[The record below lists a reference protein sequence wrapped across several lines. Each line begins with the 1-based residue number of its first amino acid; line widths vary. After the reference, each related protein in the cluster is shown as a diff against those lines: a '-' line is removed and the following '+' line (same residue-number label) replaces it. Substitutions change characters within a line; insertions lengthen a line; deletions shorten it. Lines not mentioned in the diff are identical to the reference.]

1 MAAWMINYLFK
12 SFVILL
18 IISTG
23 SVLVYAQ
30 ELIPQI
36 DTFNPETRK
45 SYEDT
50 QKLINETR
58 TKLDLVRTQNN
69 ARTREIEALTNK
81 IGAVIRKIS
90 GQGED
95 NTALQ
100 SEISVLDELLA
111 IERKITGDLRIKNIQ
126 LVNKLNTIRIKNTS
140 IKNQQTE
147 TAKIN
152 EAKLMKTK
160 KRLEAVVAKTA
171 SREKINKQLEINI
184 KTLAT
189 EVVRLRKQIKLLKKN
204 RYRSKLRA
212 N

>member
-140 IKNQQTE
+140 IRNQQRE

-152 EAKLMKTK
+152 EAKLIKTK

-189 EVVRLRKQIKLLKKN
+189 EVVRLRKKIKLLKKN

>member
-152 EAKLMKTK
+152 EAKLIKTK
-160 KRLEAVVAKTA
+160 KHLEAVVAEMA
-171 SREKINKQLEINI
+171 GRGKINKQLEINI

-204 RYRSKLRA
+204 RYRSKLRT

>member
-140 IKNQQTE
+140 IKNQQRE
-147 TAKIN
+147 TAKII

>member
-12 SFVILL
+12 SFVVLL

-23 SVLVYAQ
+23 SMLVYAQ

-126 LVNKLNTIRIKNTS
+126 LVNKLNTIKIKNL
-140 IKNQQTE
+140 QTE

-152 EAKLMKTK
+152 EAKLIKTK
-160 KRLEAVVAKTA
+160 KRLKAVVAKMA
-171 SREKINKQLEINI
+171 DRGEINKQLEINI

>member
-12 SFVILL
+12 SFVVLL

-23 SVLVYAQ
+23 SMLVYAQ

-36 DTFNPETRK
+36 DTFNPETRR

-140 IKNQQTE
+140 IKNQQRE

-171 SREKINKQLEINI
+171 SREKINKQLEFNI

>member
-12 SFVILL
+12 SFVVLL

-23 SVLVYAQ
+23 SMLVYAQ

-140 IKNQQTE
+140 IKNQQRE

-152 EAKLMKTK
+152 EAKLIKTK
-160 KRLEAVVAKTA
+160 KRLKAVVAKMA
-171 SREKINKQLEINI
+171 SRGKINKQLEINI

>member
-152 EAKLMKTK
+152 EAKLIKTK

>member
-12 SFVILL
+12 SFVVLL

-152 EAKLMKTK
+152 EAKLIQTK
-160 KRLEAVVAKTA
+160 KRLKAVVAKMA
-171 SREKINKQLEINI
+171 SRGKINKQLEINI

>member
-12 SFVILL
+12 SFVVLL

-50 QKLINETR
+50 QKLINKTK

-152 EAKLMKTK
+152 EAKLIKTK
-160 KRLEAVVAKTA
+160 KRLEAVIAEMA
-171 SREKINKQLEINI
+171 SRGKINKQLEINI

>member
-23 SVLVYAQ
+23 SVLACAQ

-50 QKLINETR
+50 QKLINKTK

-152 EAKLMKTK
+152 EAKLIKTK
-160 KRLEAVVAKTA
+160 KHLEAVIAEMA
-171 SREKINKQLEINI
+171 SRGKINKQLEINI

>member
-1 MAAWMINYLFK
+1 M
-12 SFVILL
+12 
-18 IISTG
+18 
-23 SVLVYAQ
+23 LVYAQ

-152 EAKLMKTK
+152 EAKLIKTK
-160 KRLEAVVAKTA
+160 KRLKAVVAKMA
-171 SREKINKQLEINI
+171 DRGEINKQLEINI

-204 RYRSKLRA
+204 RYRSKLRT

>member
-1 MAAWMINYLFK
+1 MINYLFK
-12 SFVILL
+12 SFLILL

-23 SVLVYAQ
+23 SVLAYAQ

-126 LVNKLNTIRIKNTS
+126 LVNKLNTIRVKNTS

-152 EAKLMKTK
+152 NAKLIKTK
-160 KRLEAVVAKTA
+160 KRLVAVVAKMA
-171 SREKINKQLEINI
+171 SREKTNKQLEINI

>member
-23 SVLVYAQ
+23 SVLACAQ

-152 EAKLMKTK
+152 EAKLIKTK
-160 KRLEAVVAKTA
+160 KRLEAVVAKMA
-171 SREKINKQLEINI
+171 SRGKINKQLEINI

>member
-140 IKNQQTE
+140 IKNQQRE

-152 EAKLMKTK
+152 EAKLIKTK
-160 KRLEAVVAKTA
+160 KRLKAVVAKMA
-171 SREKINKQLEINI
+171 SRGKINKQLEINI

>member
-30 ELIPQI
+30 ELIPHI

-81 IGAVIRKIS
+81 ISAVIRKIS

-126 LVNKLNTIRIKNTS
+126 LVNKINTIKIKNTS
-140 IKNQQTE
+140 IKNLQTE

>member
-140 IKNQQTE
+140 IKNQQRE

>member
-1 MAAWMINYLFK
+1 MAAWMKNYLFK

-30 ELIPQI
+30 KLIPQI

-152 EAKLMKTK
+152 EAKLIKTK
-160 KRLEAVVAKTA
+160 KRLEAVIAEMA
-171 SREKINKQLEINI
+171 SRGKINKQLEINI

>member
-69 ARTREIEALTNK
+69 ARAREIEALTNK

-140 IKNQQTE
+140 IRNQQRE

>member
-12 SFVILL
+12 SFVVLL

-152 EAKLMKTK
+152 EAKLIKTK
-160 KRLEAVVAKTA
+160 KHLEAVVAEMA

-204 RYRSKLRA
+204 RYRSKLRT

>member
-18 IISTG
+18 IILTG
-23 SVLVYAQ
+23 SVLAYAQ

-126 LVNKLNTIRIKNTS
+126 LVNKLNTIRIKN
-140 IKNQQTE
+140 QQTE

-152 EAKLMKTK
+152 EAKLIKTK
-160 KRLEAVVAKTA
+160 KRLEAVVAKMA
-171 SREKINKQLEINI
+171 SRGKINKQLEINI

>member
-23 SVLVYAQ
+23 SVLACAQ
-30 ELIPQI
+30 ELNSQI

-50 QKLINETR
+50 QKLINKTK

-140 IKNQQTE
+140 IKNQQRE

>member
-140 IKNQQTE
+140 IKNQQRE

-160 KRLEAVVAKTA
+160 KRLEAVVAKMA
-171 SREKINKQLEINI
+171 NRGKINKQLEINI

>member
-1 MAAWMINYLFK
+1 MINYLFK

-152 EAKLMKTK
+152 EAKLIKTK
-160 KRLEAVVAKTA
+160 KRLEAVVAKMA
-171 SREKINKQLEINI
+171 SRGKINKQLEINI

>member
-140 IKNQQTE
+140 IRNQQRE
-147 TAKIN
+147 TAKID

>member
-23 SVLVYAQ
+23 SVLTHAQ

-36 DTFNPETRK
+36 DTFNPETRR

-140 IKNQQTE
+140 IKNQQRE

-160 KRLEAVVAKTA
+160 KRLEAVVAKMA
-171 SREKINKQLEINI
+171 SRGKINKQLEINI

>member
-1 MAAWMINYLFK
+1 MINYLFK

-23 SVLVYAQ
+23 SVLACAQ

-50 QKLINETR
+50 QKLINKTK

-126 LVNKLNTIRIKNTS
+126 LINKLNTSRVKNTS

-152 EAKLMKTK
+152 DAKLIKAK
-160 KRLEAVVAKTA
+160 NRLEAVVAKMA
-171 SREKINKQLEINI
+171 SRNKINKQLEINI

>member
-12 SFVILL
+12 SFVVLL

-152 EAKLMKTK
+152 EAKLIKTK
-160 KRLEAVVAKTA
+160 KHLEAVVAKMA
-171 SREKINKQLEINI
+171 SRGKINKQLEINI

-204 RYRSKLRA
+204 RYRSKLRT

>member
-140 IKNQQTE
+140 IRNQQRE

>member
-152 EAKLMKTK
+152 EAKLIKTK
-160 KRLEAVVAKTA
+160 KRLEAVVAKMA
-171 SREKINKQLEINI
+171 SRGKINKQLEINI

>member
-1 MAAWMINYLFK
+1 MINYLFK
-12 SFVILL
+12 SFVVLL

-152 EAKLMKTK
+152 EAKLIKTK
-160 KRLEAVVAKTA
+160 KRLEAVVAKMA
-171 SREKINKQLEINI
+171 SRGKINKQLEINI

>member
-1 MAAWMINYLFK
+1 MINYLFK

-50 QKLINETR
+50 QKLINKTK

-140 IKNQQTE
+140 IRNQQRE